1 MSIYQKNLQVLGTE
15 IFKAR
20 LHVSPE
26 ILKEL
31 FYFNLRNYNLRGQ
44 STLKRMKI
52 NSVYLSSKSLSSLA
66 PKIWDFVPDSSKNEN
81 SIKWLTCTTDK
92 CPCRICKVY
101 ISQVGIISAVPMLFT
116 DWLYWLFVLIINLC
130 IILLLIT
137 LFFIPIEM
145 KLIKIIIITIIIQ
158 KKSC

>member
-81 SIKWLTCTTDK
+81 SIK
-92 CPCRICKVY
+92 
-101 ISQVGIISAVPMLFT
+101 
-116 DWLYWLFVLIINLC
+116 
-130 IILLLIT
+130 
-137 LFFIPIEM
+137 
-145 KLIKIIIITIIIQ
+145 
-158 KKSC
+158 